1 MTPMPTEYRKKRVI
15 VRCNECRQESITPFH
30 ILRLKCRAKEAPC
43 GGSYNTVKIA
53 EAVEAT
59 VDEEAAAEAAA
70 AATAAAAAA
79 AAATAEEL
87 SEEEMRVLLVTLYAA
102 MNGMDE

>member
-1 MTPMPTEYRKKRVI
+1 MTPMPTEYRTKRVI

-59 VDEEAAAEAAA
+59 EEAAA
-70 AATAAAAAA
+70 AASTA
-79 AAATAEEL
+79 AEEL

-102 MNGMDE
+102 MNGMDEWHG